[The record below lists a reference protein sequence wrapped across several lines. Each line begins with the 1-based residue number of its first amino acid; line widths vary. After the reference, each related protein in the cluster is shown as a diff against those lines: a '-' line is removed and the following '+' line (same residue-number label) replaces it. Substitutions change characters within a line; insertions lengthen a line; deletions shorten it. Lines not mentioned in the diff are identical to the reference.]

1 MTNHQW
7 GAYDACSFSF
17 ASAGAL
23 AFANECS
30 GSAVLPAN
38 YELVASFANR
48 SNLLKSWEKTDT
60 CEVSSYGAHG
70 LKKRSDHAHARP
82 MLCHG
87 VPRIF
92 LTVPLSYGAVA
103 YTVAKAR
110 NVCAP

>member
-1 MTNHQW
+1 MHVCPQCQSDRLVNN
-7 GAYDACSFSF
+7 GSV
-17 ASAGAL
+17 AGKPKKL
-23 AFANECS
+23 CKQCGFQF
-30 GSAVLPAN
+30 
-38 YELVASFANR
+38 ELVASFANR

>member
-1 MTNHQW
+1 MERCGKIKLWKSVAESWT
-7 GAYDACSFSF
+7 GMGVVAAFF
-17 ASAGAL
+17 AH
-23 AFANECS
+23 
-30 GSAVLPAN
+30 
-38 YELVASFANR
+38 ELVKSFANR
-48 SNLLKSWEKTDT
+48 SNVLKSWEKTDT

-92 LTVPLSYGAVA
+92 LTVPLSYGTVA

>member
-1 MTNHQW
+1 MVR
-7 GAYDACSFSF
+7 GELVGVADPEE
-17 ASAGAL
+17 GRL
-23 AFANECS
+23 I
-30 GSAVLPAN
+30 
-38 YELVASFANR
+38 ELVASFANR

-92 LTVPLSYGAVA
+92 LTVPLSYGAIA